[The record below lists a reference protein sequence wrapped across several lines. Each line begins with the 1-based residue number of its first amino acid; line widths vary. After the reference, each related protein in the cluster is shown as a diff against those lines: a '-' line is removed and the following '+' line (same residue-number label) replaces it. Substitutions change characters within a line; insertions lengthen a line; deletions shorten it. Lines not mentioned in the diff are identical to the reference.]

1 MTYPSRAPGFTSGF
15 WWGPYYLSFLS
26 CVLLLV
32 FIDFP
37 FFITTSVLSN
47 VFFLFYLFKMF
58 EKFVIRL
65 YFAIGIDQVGN
76 LLGGKYIYICYSYIL
91 CMSCPGLYF
100 FSWIVIV
107 NGGFVVCASC
117 PPCFGNKV
125 RHVDSGGPVP
135 NPATIRKDLQL
146 SINCIIYPLYYLSV

>member
-1 MTYPSRAPGFTSGF
+1 
-15 WWGPYYLSFLS
+15 
-26 CVLLLV
+26 
-32 FIDFP
+32 
-37 FFITTSVLSN
+37 
-47 VFFLFYLFKMF
+47 MF

-107 NGGFVVCASC
+107 NGGFVVWASC